1 MITVTRERQLRRP
14 ISELWQLLA
23 NPHNLPRI
31 LPRIARVEVSEFAND
46 SQPVT
51 AYFDFGIPL
60 GTQAAQGTFSLI
72 EQQSIR
78 FDAEQPLPI
87 MAHWQLQ
94 PHANNTKVHASL
106 SFDLKP
112 ILGPVAKVVP
122 LSIVKSEVSREL
134 EQALAR
140 IERLRL
146 S

>member
-1 MITVTRERQLRRP
+1 
-14 ISELWQLLA
+14 
-23 NPHNLPRI
+23 
-31 LPRIARVEVSEFAND
+31 
-46 SQPVT
+46 
-51 AYFDFGIPL
+51 
-60 GTQAAQGTFSLI
+60 
-72 EQQSIR
+72 
-78 FDAEQPLPI
+78 

-122 LSIVKSEVSREL
+122 MSIVKSEVSREL

>member
-31 LPRIARVEVSEFAND
+31 LPQIARVEVSEPTSAA
-46 SQPVT
+46 QPLT
-51 AYFDFGIPL
+51 AYFDFGAHL
-60 GTQAAQGTFSLI
+60 GTQAAQGTFSTI

-78 FDAEQPLPI
+78 FEAEQPLPI
-87 MAHWQLQ
+87 VARWQLQ
-94 PHANNTKVHASL
+94 PQANSTKVHASL

-112 ILGPVAKVVP
+112 ILGPAAKVVP
-122 LSIVKSEVSREL
+122 LSMVKSEITREL
-134 EQALAR
+134 EQALRR
-140 IERLRL
+140 IERLAL